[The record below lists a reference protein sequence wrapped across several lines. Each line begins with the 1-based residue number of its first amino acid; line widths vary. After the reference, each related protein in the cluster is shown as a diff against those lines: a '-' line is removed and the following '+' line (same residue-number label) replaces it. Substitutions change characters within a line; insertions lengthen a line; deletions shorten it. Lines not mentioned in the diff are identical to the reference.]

1 MAGTVIGTGN
11 TLTQS
16 TWRALLCHEAERQA
30 HMMSFVGE
38 EEDSAIVLIN
48 DLSKVR
54 GDSVQI
60 RFSPTDDSH
69 DGFGE
74 GETIRGREL
83 SVTFNTDSLKINWL
97 AEAYAEQGPMTQQRV
112 NFDIKATSFYKLKTW
127 WSRRFEESLL
137 NQLGGNTVAST
148 GLFKRVGMNAV
159 PTTDNNHK
167 VYGGGLTTDDL
178 VGADTTA
185 IMTLDLI
192 DDCVLK
198 AQSKSEL
205 SYPIATCSD
214 GWYHMVVHPY
224 QWKQL
229 RQNTTSGQWED
240 ITRAVLEGGK
250 SYEKSAFNRGW
261 LGSWNNTKI
270 HVSDYVPNG
279 VEDSDSTTAVGTCRR
294 AVFLGAKAAH
304 IAFGEDFAGGDHLS
318 WIEQVDDYVVFGI
331 LAGSVLGMK
340 TTRFNN
346 SSGTAENYGCIVVP
360 TYATS

>member
-1 MAGTVIGTGN
+1 MSAGTIIGTGN

-16 TWRALLCHEAERQA
+16 AWRALLCHEAERQA
-30 HMMSFVGE
+30 HLMSFLGE
-38 EEDSAIVLIN
+38 EEDSALVLIN

-54 GDSVQI
+54 GDSIQI
-60 RFSPTDDSH
+60 RFSPTDDTH

-83 SVTFNTDSLKINWL
+83 SVSFNTDSLKIGWL
-97 AEAYAEQGPMTQQRV
+97 AEAYAEQGPMSQQRV
-112 NFDIKATSFYKLKTW
+112 NFSIKQASFYKLRTW
-127 WSRRFEESLL
+127 WSRRFEESIL
-137 NQLGGNTVAST
+137 NQLGGYLPAST
-148 GLFKRVGMNAV
+148 GLYKRCGLNAI
-159 PTTDNNHK
+159 PATDANHH
-167 VYGGGLTTDDL
+167 VFATGSADET
-178 VGADTTA
+178 VGADSTA

-192 DDCVLK
+192 DECVLK

-214 GWYHMVVHPY
+214 GYYHLVVHPY

-240 ITRAVLEGGK
+240 ITRATLEGGADFRK
-250 SYEKSAFNRGW
+250 SPFARGW
-261 LGSWNNTKI
+261 LGVWNNTKI

-279 VEDSDSTTAVGTCRR
+279 VNSGTDAAEGNVRR
-294 AVFLGAKAAH
+294 AVFMGAKSGH
-304 IAFGEDFAGGDHLS
+304 MAFGEDFAGGDHLS
-318 WIEQVDDYVVFGI
+318 WIEQVDDYVVYGI
-331 LAGSVLGMK
+331 LAGTVMGFK

-346 SSGTAENYGCIVVP
+346 SSGTSENYGSMVIS